1 MQGFLNPPVFS
12 KRKDFS
18 IRLLFQQK
26 QGFLNPPD
34 FFWLQVFV
42 HISVFYFSAFFI
54 KYAPHLIGAIIS
66 GL

>member
-18 IRLLFQQK
+18 IRLIFSNSK
-26 QGFLNPPD
+26 D
-34 FFWLQVFV
+34 FSSRL
-42 HISVFYFSAFFI
+42 IFSGCNI